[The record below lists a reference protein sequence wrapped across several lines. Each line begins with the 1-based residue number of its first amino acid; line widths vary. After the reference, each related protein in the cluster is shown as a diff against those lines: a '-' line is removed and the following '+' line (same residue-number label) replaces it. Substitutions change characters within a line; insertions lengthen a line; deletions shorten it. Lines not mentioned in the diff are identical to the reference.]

1 MSAPVHHARPTL
13 GYRQPAGAIAG
24 DRRGLGEAD
33 SRASRLLEEAGDA
46 LDMAILVLDG
56 DDRDRSE
63 QRERAVRARGL
74 LVEAVTALA
83 RARVYVAGV
92 RTYAVPVILAVE
104 DTTAAELARLN
115 GIARQLLWWNHQH
128 LPAKALAIPLSD
140 EEERQLAQLL
150 DGISRQNRIERA
162 MRYKWLGSGALLA
175 VAGAAMGPAF
185 IAAGVTVALISAVQ
199 LARTDE
205 PAVAV
210 GEAG

>member
-1 MSAPVHHARPTL
+1 MHHTRPSL
-13 GYRQPAGAIAG
+13 GYRQPASLMVGE
-24 DRRGLGEAD
+24 RRGLDEAD
-33 SRASRLLEEAGDA
+33 ARASRLLEEAGDA
-46 LDMAILVLDG
+46 LDMAILALDG
-56 DDRDRSE
+56 DDRDRTE
-63 QRERAVRARGL
+63 QRERASRARGL

-92 RTYAVPVILAVE
+92 RTYTVPVILAAE
-104 DTTAAELARLN
+104 DTTVAELARLN

-128 LPAKALAIPLSD
+128 LPAKARAMPLSD
-140 EEERQLAQLL
+140 EEERQLADLL
-150 DGISRQNRIERA
+150 TGISRHNRIERA

-185 IAAGVTVALISAVQ
+185 IAAGVAVALVSAVH
-199 LARTDE
+199 LARTEE

>member
-1 MSAPVHHARPTL
+1 M
-13 GYRQPAGAIAG
+13 GGGA
-24 DRRGLGEAD
+24 RRGLDEAD
-33 SRASRLLEEAGDA
+33 ARAARLLEEAGDA
-46 LDMAILVLDG
+46 LDMAILALDG
-56 DDRDRSE
+56 DDRDRAE
-63 QRERAVRARGL
+63 QRDRAARARGL

-83 RARVYVAGV
+83 RARVYVARV
-92 RTYAVPVILAVE
+92 RTYAVPVILAAE

-128 LPAKALAIPLSD
+128 LPAKARAMPLSD

-175 VAGAAMGPAF
+175 VAGAALGPAF
-185 IAAGVTVALISAVQ
+185 IAAGVTVALVSAVQ